1 MRKKST
7 DKEEVAEEEVI
18 KNMVNFHKEYSKG
31 EQDQILATNAH
42 GMSRKAVER
51 IFLGSFPGRHRHTNK
66 RDVNAL
72 ALSLLWVQGWDF
84 QTLLGMLERLN
95 SSDTTIDLNMLGLKA
110 G

>member
-1 MRKKST
+1 MRKKIT
-7 DKEEVAEEEVI
+7 DKEEVTEEEMT

-31 EQDQILATNAH
+31 EQDQILSTNAH

-51 IFLGSFPGRHRHTNK
+51 IFLGSFPGRQRHTNK

-72 ALSLLWVQGWDF
+72 ALSLLWLQGWDF
-84 QTLLGMLERLN
+84 RNLLGMLERLN
-95 SSDTTIDLNMLGLKA
+95 LSDTTIDLNMLGLKA

>member
-1 MRKKST
+1 MRKKIA
-7 DKEEVAEEEVI
+7 DKEEVAEEEVT
-18 KNMVNFHKEYSKG
+18 KNMVNFHKEYSNS
-31 EQDQILATNAH
+31 EQDQILSTNAH

-51 IFLGSFPGRHRHTNK
+51 IFLGSFPGRQRHSNK

-84 QTLLGMLERLN
+84 RNLLGMLERLN
-95 SSDTTIDLNMLGLKA
+95 LSDTTIDLNMLGLKA